1 MMPLVSFFT
10 RSTIIPINA
19 WKSKQCETV
28 SNYHFYHIKVKMSCR
43 HGHWHFRG
51 DLFINSN
58 KFMQTVYYNFIF
70 KILDLF
76 GVFMQIGGDSAH
88 KQKKL
93 HLAQSVHLR
102 PAHTYNSIHERCIDV
117 ATQLLP
123 NIRFGVHSFYPWKIH
138 HVVVGAVFF
147 FCACQMVLD
156 QRWSI
161 IISHPNATLSINVGF
176 FSPPHFNCSL

>member
-1 MMPLVSFFT
+1 MMSLVSFFT

-28 SNYHFYHIKVKMSCR
+28 LNYHFYHIKVKMSCR

-102 PAHTYNSIHERCIDV
+102 PATHI
-117 ATQLLP
+117 Q
-123 NIRFGVHSFYPWKIH
+123 FYPWKMHRCCNAIITEYS
-138 HVVVGAVFF
+138 VRCAFILPMENSSRCCWCCVFF
-147 FCACQMVLD
+147 VLAK
-156 QRWSI
+156 WY
-161 IISHPNATLSINVGF
+161 SINDGR
-176 FSPPHFNCSL
+176 S